1 MSHET
6 RDIDQ
11 EIMQTLLQRLS
22 RFPSKASGL
31 TAETDLVADMNLDSV
46 NMMELLMEI
55 EDQFD
60 IGFPLNQMANV
71 KTVQDLADQ
80 VKQLVEGRS

>member
-22 RFPSKASGL
+22 RFPSKASDL